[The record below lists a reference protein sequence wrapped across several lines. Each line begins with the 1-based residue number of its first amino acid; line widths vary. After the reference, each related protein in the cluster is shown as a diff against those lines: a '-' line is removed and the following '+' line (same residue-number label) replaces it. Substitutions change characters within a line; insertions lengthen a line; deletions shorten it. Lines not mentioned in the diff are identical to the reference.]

1 MEDSSF
7 SLHGNVYAAAILSL
21 SSLIIGACSSAPGEP
36 APVYMMGMAGTATHE
51 PASAAPAEP
60 SMTPVAL
67 AAWTEPSATA
77 GHTATDVIPLDDPP
91 PQPATAPTRRVSG
104 AASAGATPSAPVQ
117 STLAA
122 PASPTAA
129 PALAAS
135 PPAASPATASVEPSA
150 AEEARAEAA
159 PPVRERTAS
168 EPARADL
175 VTAGT
180 SARYSPAPYSRPSYY
195 WP

>member
-1 MEDSSF
+1 MKESSL
-7 SLHGNVYAAAILSL
+7 SRHGKVRAAAVLSL
-21 SSLIIGACSSAPGEP
+21 TGLIVGTCSSAPGEP

-51 PASAAPAEP
+51 TAAAAPAEQP
-60 SMTPVAL
+60 TAPVAL

-91 PQPATAPTRRVSG
+91 PQPASAPARQVSG
-104 AASAGATPSAPVQ
+104 AASAGAMLSEPAAVPSMLDA
-117 STLAA
+117 SAA
-122 PASPTAA
+122 PAAPLPA
-129 PALAAS
+129 PASATGLAGR
-135 PPAASPATASVEPSA
+135 EPSA
-150 AEEARAEAA
+150 AEEARAETASE
-159 PPVRERTAS
+159 PPRERTAS

-180 SARYSPAPYSRPSYY
+180 SVARGPAPYSRPSYY